1 MKSKCKETSHG
12 IKALLLSAALLGGSV
27 GTVRAGLVG
36 KWTFTNGSLADETGN
51 FTNNLILSNGCM
63 VIDHA
68 LVVEPYKYAYT
79 MGYTGPT
86 VTNKTLVAWAYMD
99 SLTTYGGSLISFL
112 KNGTWNPVFD
122 AIVYGERTAQQW
134 MAGSDGWARSPG
146 NNGGALET
154 SGPNTLIQMAIVY
167 ESTNITIYRNGALY
181 ASYSTNTT
189 PQIYPPADNTWVC
202 FGMRLFYQN
211 NACGWIQARI
221 TEARIYDE
229 ALTQEQIAALTPE
242 PDPYVP
248 VSTNALVGKWSFTD
262 GSLKDEMGN
271 FSDLALYGGCYVTNH
286 ALKVESNKYAVSWQ
300 YNGPIITTKTLVAWA
315 YMDSLT
321 VKNGSL
327 LSIFTNGTW
336 DPVFDG
342 IVYGEFDSYPKQ
354 WIAGSDYH
362 RRTQYPPGGI
372 DETAD
377 PDTLIQMAIVYDAGD
392 GITIYRNG
400 DIYAPRY
407 TKGSLQTYSAGVSNG
422 VCFGI
427 RLYYRNTPL
436 GWVSARITEARI
448 YREALSRLQIK
459 SLKPDLDGRRGTL
472 ILVR

>member
-1 MKSKCKETSHG
+1 MKSKCMKLSDG
-12 IKALLLSAALLGGSV
+12 MKALLLSAALLGGSL
-27 GTVRAGLVG
+27 GTVSAGLVG

-51 FTNNLILSNGCM
+51 FPNDLILTNGCH
-63 VIDHA
+63 VLDHA
-68 LVVEPYKYAYT
+68 LVVAPNQYAYT
-79 MGYTGPT
+79 MGYNGPT

-112 KNGTWNPVFD
+112 KGGTWEPVFD
-122 AIVYGERTAQQW
+122 GIVYGERTRKQW
-134 MAGSDGWARSPG
+134 MAGSDGWSRSPVD
-146 NNGGALET
+146 NGGALET
-154 SGPNTLIQMAIVY
+154 NGPNSLIQMAIVY

-189 PQIYPPADNTWVC
+189 PQIYPPATNTWAC
-202 FGMRLFYQN
+202 FGLRLFHRHQPY
-211 NACGWIQARI
+211 GWIYARI

-229 ALTQEQIAALTPE
+229 ALTQAQIAALTPE

-248 VSTNALVGKWSFTD
+248 VSTNALVGKWNFTG

-271 FSDLALYGGCYVTNH
+271 FSDLTLYGGCYVTNH
-286 ALKVESNKYAVSWQ
+286 ALKVYSNKYAVSWQ
-300 YNGPIITTKTLVAWA
+300 YNGPVITTKTLVAWA

-321 VKNGSL
+321 VKDGSL
-327 LSIFTNGTW
+327 LSIFTNGTY

-342 IVYGEFDSYPKQ
+342 IVYGEFSEYPKR

-362 RRTQYPPGGI
+362 KRTQYPPDGT

-377 PDTLIQMAIVYDAGD
+377 PDTLIQMAIVYDAANN
-392 GITIYRNG
+392 IRIYRNG
-400 DIYAPRY
+400 ELYSSY
-407 TKGSLQTYSAGVSNG
+407 NKGSLQTYSAGVSNG

-427 RLYYRNTPL
+427 RLYFKHIPQ

-448 YREALSRLQIK
+448 YREALSRLQIQG
-459 SLKPDLDGRRGTL
+459 LKPDLDGRRGTL

>member
-1 MKSKCKETSHG
+1 V
-12 IKALLLSAALLGGSV
+12 IALGAFMLGSIGSAN
-27 GTVRAGLVG
+27 AGLVG

-51 FTNNLILSNGCM
+51 FTNALTLTGGCQ
-63 VIDHA
+63 VVDHA
-68 LVVEPYKYAYT
+68 LVVAPSQYAYT
-79 MGYTGPT
+79 MGYDGPT
-86 VTNKTLVAWAYMD
+86 VTTKTLVAWAYMD
-99 SLTTYGGSLISFL
+99 SLTQYGGSLISFL
-112 KNGTWNPVFD
+112 KNGTGNPVFD

-134 MAGSDGWARSPG
+134 MAGSENFSRSPV

-154 SGPNTLIQMAIVY
+154 NGPNTLIQMAIVY

-181 ASYSTNTT
+181 ASYWTNNT
-189 PQIYPPADNTWVC
+189 PQTYPPASNTWAC
-202 FGMRLFYQN
+202 FGLRLFYGGN
-211 NACGWIQARI
+211 PYGWIYARI

-229 ALTQEQIAALTPE
+229 ALTQAQIAALTPE

-248 VSTNALVGKWSFTD
+248 VSTNALVGKWSFRD

-271 FSDLALYGGCYVTNH
+271 FSDLTLYGGCYVTNH
-286 ALKVESNKYAVSWQ
+286 ALKVDSNKYSVSWQ
-300 YNGPIITTKTLVAWA
+300 YNGPDITTKTLVAWA

-342 IVYGEFDSYPKQ
+342 IVYGEFDTYPKR

-362 RRTQYPPGGI
+362 RRTQNPPGGT

-377 PDTLIQMAIVYDAGD
+377 PDTLIQMAIVYDAANN
-392 GITIYRNG
+392 IRIYRNG
-400 DIYAPRY
+400 ELYSSY
-407 TKGSLQTYSAGVSNG
+407 NKGSLQTYSAGVSNG

-427 RLYYRNTPL
+427 RLYYHNSPQ

-448 YREALSRLQIK
+448 YREALSRLQIQGLR
-459 SLKPDLDGRRGTL
+459 SESDRPRGTVVM
-472 ILVR
+472 IR